1 MNGGSCQALE
11 GNYTCTCSEGFDG
24 AHCEHNIDD
33 CLRNPCENG
42 GTCYDGLND
51 YNCNCTSKFMGK
63 NCDQPY
69 DPCIKHGGQC
79 KNGGQCQRKVLT
91 SGSPLP
97 SQDGTHSDF
106 YCECKFGFSGA
117 LCQNNINDCDGIE
130 CPQGKTCIDGIG
142 RYDCQD
148 PIDVVD
154 CASNPCQNN
163 GQCLETNNGY
173 R

>member
-79 KNGGQCQRKVLT
+79 KNGGQCKHKTVT
-91 SGSPLP
+91 SGSTSA
-97 SQDGTHSDF
+97 SQDGVPSDF
-106 YCECKFGFSGA
+106 YCECPVGFNGFF
-117 LCQNNINDCDGIE
+117 CQINIDDCDGIE
-130 CPQGKTCIDGIG
+130 CPQGTTCIDRIG
-142 RYDCQD
+142 TYECQNS
-148 PIDVVD
+148 IDLVD

-163 GQCLETNNGY
+163 GQCLDANNGY